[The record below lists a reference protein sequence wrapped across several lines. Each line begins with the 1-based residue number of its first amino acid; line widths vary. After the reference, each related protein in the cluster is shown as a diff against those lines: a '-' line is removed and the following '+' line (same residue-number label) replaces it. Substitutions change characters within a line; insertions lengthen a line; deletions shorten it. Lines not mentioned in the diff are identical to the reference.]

1 MYIKDPLAG
10 LKLRLG
16 THSTGNL
23 KKILYQPS
31 QPIQSTLHKGG
42 SPDNVFK
49 VKFLFT
55 TAVSPLTQHSL
66 QTTVMPRRQTFH
78 CQCCLHAYILCCLT
92 AGGLMVFSAV
102 SRVSS
107 FEADNDTDNSVDPGW
122 ENTDIIYASL
132 HHVNA
137 EQEKSYSKADL
148 SKQN

>member
-1 MYIKDPLAG
+1 
-10 LKLRLG
+10 
-16 THSTGNL
+16 
-23 KKILYQPS
+23 
-31 QPIQSTLHKGG
+31 
-42 SPDNVFK
+42 
-49 VKFLFT
+49 
-55 TAVSPLTQHSL
+55 
-66 QTTVMPRRQTFH
+66 
-78 CQCCLHAYILCCLT
+78 
-92 AGGLMVFSAV
+92 MVFSAV